1 MSTFA
6 YIDAGTGSLLAQLLV
21 GGLAGIAT
29 FVRYRWGSFKQLF
42 RRTSSAEQ
50 D

>member
-1 MSTFA
+1 MFTFA

-21 GGLAGIAT
+21 GGLAGVAT

-42 RRTSSAEQ
+42 RRASSAEQ

>member
-1 MSTFA
+1 MFTFA

-21 GGLAGIAT
+21 GGLAGLAT
-29 FVRYRWGSFKQLF
+29 FVKYRWGTVKQLF
-42 RRTSSAEQ
+42 RRTSNVEQ

>member
-1 MSTFA
+1 MFRFA

-21 GGLAGIAT
+21 GGLAGMAT
-29 FVRYRWGSFKQLF
+29 FVRYRWGSFKNLF
-42 RRTSSAEQ
+42 RRTGNVEQ